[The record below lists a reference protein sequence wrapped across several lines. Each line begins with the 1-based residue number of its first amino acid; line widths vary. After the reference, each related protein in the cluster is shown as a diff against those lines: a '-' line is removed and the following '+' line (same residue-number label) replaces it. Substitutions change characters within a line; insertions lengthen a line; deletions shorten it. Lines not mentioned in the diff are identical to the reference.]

1 MGRVGFEPLSEFRAS
16 WEMPHI
22 VFHLLGMVLCMIG
35 SEGSAL
41 MAGMACLQANLAD
54 EDAGEGGGGGLASRP
69 ALLCSPRTINPL
81 GLGH

>member
-22 VFHLLGMVLCMIG
+22 VFHLLCMVLCMIG

-41 MAGMACLQANLAD
+41 LQLFRVLPD
-54 EDAGEGGGGGLASRP
+54 GRHGLS
-69 ALLCSPRTINPL
+69 SS
-81 GLGH
+81 

>member
-35 SEGSAL
+35 SEGSVL
-41 MAGMACLQANLAD
+41 LQLFRVLPDGRHGLSINVTACDFLKA
-54 EDAGEGGGGGLASRP
+54 
-69 ALLCSPRTINPL
+69 
-81 GLGH
+81 